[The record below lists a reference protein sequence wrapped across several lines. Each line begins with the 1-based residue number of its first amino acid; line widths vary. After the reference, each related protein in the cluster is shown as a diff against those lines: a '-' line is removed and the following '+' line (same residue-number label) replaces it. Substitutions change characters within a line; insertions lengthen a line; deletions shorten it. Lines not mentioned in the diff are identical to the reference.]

1 MKYISQRTTFFASF
15 VKIPTMMKYY
25 HNPRCSKSREGL
37 QLLESKGVALD
48 VVKYMENP
56 ITPTELQDLL
66 DKLDLDAAD
75 LLRTN
80 EKIWKEEFADKELS
94 DDEIFLLLIEY
105 PQLMQRPILES
116 ETEARIGR
124 PVEQLL
130 ELLPK

>member
-1 MKYISQRTTFFASF
+1 
-15 VKIPTMMKYY
+15 MKYY

-105 PQLMQRPILES
+105 PQLMQRPILAS
-116 ETEARIGR
+116 ETEASIGR

-130 ELLPK
+130 ALLPK